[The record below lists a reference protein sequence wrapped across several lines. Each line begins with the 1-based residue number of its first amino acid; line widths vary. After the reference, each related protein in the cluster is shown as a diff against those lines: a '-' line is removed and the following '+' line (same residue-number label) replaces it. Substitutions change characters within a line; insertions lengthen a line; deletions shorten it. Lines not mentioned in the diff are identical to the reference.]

1 MEFAGCRMAAGIFFA
16 QRRVP
21 LAFWAHGA
29 YNNAYFLIRDLR
41 PVLHPRRRIMRL
53 FDILGPVMVGP
64 SSSHTAGA
72 VRIGLTARKLL
83 GDRPVHADISLHG
96 SFALTGHGH
105 GTDCA
110 LIAGL
115 LGMQPDDLRIPESFA
130 VAAEQGLTFTFQNV
144 QMRNAHPNTARLK
157 LTGANGRA
165 LDIVAESVGGGR
177 IRIRSIDGIETNFSG
192 EHNTL
197 IVHNQDTPG
206 HVAAVTAALMQRHVN
221 IATMQLYRDE
231 QGGYAV
237 MILEC
242 DQPIPKDIEQWLSHI
257 EGIQKITIFNQEEPV

>member
-1 MEFAGCRMAAGIFFA
+1 
-16 QRRVP
+16 
-21 LAFWAHGA
+21 
-29 YNNAYFLIRDLR
+29 
-41 PVLHPRRRIMRL
+41 MRL

-83 GDRPVHADISLHG
+83 GDQPVHADISLHG

-115 LGMQPDDLRIPESFA
+115 LGMQPDDLRIPDSFA
-130 VAAEQGLTFTFQNV
+130 IAAEQGLTFSFQNV
-144 QMRNAHPNTARLK
+144 QLRNAHPNTARLQLEDAK
-157 LTGANGRA
+157 GRT
-165 LDIVAESVGGGR
+165 LDIVAESIGGGR

-221 IATMQLYRDE
+221 IATMQLYRDMR
-231 QGGYAV
+231 GGLAV
-237 MILEC
+237 MVIES
-242 DQPIPKDIEQWLSHI
+242 DQPIWAAAVEELRACPGIERVTYLNM
-257 EGIQKITIFNQEEPV
+257 EGED

>member
-1 MEFAGCRMAAGIFFA
+1 
-16 QRRVP
+16 
-21 LAFWAHGA
+21 
-29 YNNAYFLIRDLR
+29 
-41 PVLHPRRRIMRL
+41 MRL

-83 GDRPVHADISLHG
+83 GDQPVHADISLHG

-115 LGMQPDDLRIPESFA
+115 LGMQPDDLRIPDSFA
-130 VAAEQGLTFTFQNV
+130 IAAEQGLTFSFQNV
-144 QMRNAHPNTARLK
+144 QLRNAHPNTARLQLEDAK
-157 LTGANGRA
+157 GRT
-165 LDIVAESVGGGR
+165 LDIVAESIGGGR

-206 HVAAVTAALMQRHVN
+206 HVAAVTGCLSGHGVN
-221 IATMQLYRDE
+221 IATMQLYRSAA
-231 QGGYAV
+231 GGYAV
-237 MILEC
+237 MVLEC
-242 DQPIPKDIEQWLSHI
+242 DEPIPDAVHAELACLP
-257 EGIQKITIFNQEEPV
+257 GIVKVTILNL

>member
-1 MEFAGCRMAAGIFFA
+1 
-16 QRRVP
+16 
-21 LAFWAHGA
+21 
-29 YNNAYFLIRDLR
+29 
-41 PVLHPRRRIMRL
+41 MRL

-96 SFALTGHGH
+96 SFAL
-105 GTDCA
+105 
-110 LIAGL
+110 IAGL
-115 LGMQPDDLRIPESFA
+115 LGMQPDDLRIPGSFA
-130 VAAEQGLTFTFQNV
+130 VAAEQGLTFSFRNV
-144 QMRNAHPNTARLK
+144 QLRNAHPNTARLQ
-157 LTGANGRA
+157 LTGAKGRT
-165 LDIVAESVGGGR
+165 LDIVAESIGGGR
-177 IRIRSIDGIETNFSG
+177 IRICSIDGIETNFSG

-221 IATMQLYRDE
+221 IATMQLYRSE

>member
-1 MEFAGCRMAAGIFFA
+1 
-16 QRRVP
+16 
-21 LAFWAHGA
+21 
-29 YNNAYFLIRDLR
+29 
-41 PVLHPRRRIMRL
+41 MRL

-83 GDRPVHADISLHG
+83 GDQPVHADISLHG

-115 LGMQPDDLRIPESFA
+115 LGMQPDDLRIPDSFS
-130 VAAEQGLTFTFQNV
+130 VAAEQGLTFSFQNV
-144 QMRNAHPNTARLK
+144 QLRNAHPNTVRLQLEDAK
-157 LTGANGRA
+157 GRT
-165 LDIVAESVGGGR
+165 LDIVAESIGGGR

-206 HVAAVTAALMQRHVN
+206 HVAAVTTCLSQHGVN
-221 IATMQLYRDE
+221 IATMQLYRSTA
-231 QGGYAV
+231 GGYAV
-237 MILEC
+237 MVLEC
-242 DQPIPKDIEQWLSHI
+242 DEPIPDEIAGQLGSQP
-257 EGIQKITIFNQEEPV
+257 GIVKVTILNL

>member
-1 MEFAGCRMAAGIFFA
+1 
-16 QRRVP
+16 
-21 LAFWAHGA
+21 
-29 YNNAYFLIRDLR
+29 
-41 PVLHPRRRIMRL
+41 MRL

-83 GDRPVHADISLHG
+83 GDQPVHADISLHG

-115 LGMQPDDLRIPESFA
+115 LGMQPDDLRIPDSFA
-130 VAAEQGLTFTFQNV
+130 IAAEQGLTFAFQNV
-144 QMRNAHPNTARLK
+144 QMRNAHPNTARLQ
-157 LTGANGRA
+157 LTDAKGRT

-221 IATMQLYRDE
+221 IATMQLYRDHP
-231 QGGYAV
+231 GGNAV
-237 MILEC
+237 MIIETDKAVPPDGLAWLERC
-242 DQPIPKDIEQWLSHI
+242 
-257 EGIQKITIFNQEEPV
+257 EGITRVTFIDAEREE

>member
-1 MEFAGCRMAAGIFFA
+1 MNVFE
-16 QRRVP
+16 
-21 LAFWAHGA
+21 
-29 YNNAYFLIRDLR
+29 
-41 PVLHPRRRIMRL
+41 
-53 FDILGPVMVGP
+53 ILGPAMVGP

-72 VRIGLTARKLL
+72 ARIGYICGKLM
-83 GDRPVHADISLHG
+83 GEKIAFADIGLYG
-96 SFALTGHGH
+96 SFLLTGKGH
-105 GTDCA
+105 GTPQA

-115 LGMQPDDLRIPESFA
+115 LGMQPDDLRIPGSFA
-130 VAAEQGLTFTFQNV
+130 IAAEQGLTFAFQNV
-144 QMRNAHPNTARLK
+144 QLRNAHPNTARLQ
-157 LTGANGRA
+157 LTDAKGRT

-221 IATMQLYRDE
+221 IATMQLYRSE

>member
-1 MEFAGCRMAAGIFFA
+1 MAAGIFFA

-115 LGMQPDDLRIPESFA
+115 LGMPAGRP
-130 VAAEQGLTFTFQNV
+130 
-144 QMRNAHPNTARLK
+144 AHPGKLRRRGGAGVDVHISKRADAQCAPEHRAPEAHGSKRPRARYR
-157 LTGANGRA
+157 GRERRRRTHPYP
-165 LDIVAESVGGGR
+165 LHR
-177 IRIRSIDGIETNFSG
+177 R
-192 EHNTL
+192 
-197 IVHNQDTPG
+197 
-206 HVAAVTAALMQRHVN
+206 
-221 IATMQLYRDE
+221 YRDE
-231 QGGYAV
+231 
-237 MILEC
+237 L
-242 DQPIPKDIEQWLSHI
+242 
-257 EGIQKITIFNQEEPV
+257 FR

>member
-1 MEFAGCRMAAGIFFA
+1 
-16 QRRVP
+16 
-21 LAFWAHGA
+21 
-29 YNNAYFLIRDLR
+29 
-41 PVLHPRRRIMRL
+41 MRL

-83 GDRPVHADISLHG
+83 GDQPVHADISLHG

-115 LGMQPDDLRIPESFA
+115 LGMQPDDLRIPGSFA
-130 VAAEQGLTFTFQNV
+130 IAAEQGLTFAFQNV
-144 QMRNAHPNTARLK
+144 QLRNAHPNTARLQ
-157 LTGANGRA
+157 LTDAKGRT

-192 EHNTL
+192 EHN
-197 IVHNQDTPG
+197 
-206 HVAAVTAALMQRHVN
+206 
-221 IATMQLYRDE
+221 MQLYRSE

>member
-1 MEFAGCRMAAGIFFA
+1 MINIF
-16 QRRVP
+16 
-21 LAFWAHGA
+21 
-29 YNNAYFLIRDLR
+29 D
-41 PVLHPRRRIMRL
+41 MM
-53 FDILGPVMVGP
+53 GPVMVGP

-72 VRIGLTARKLL
+72 ARIGNMGRTLL
-83 GDRPVHADISLHG
+83 GEEVARADIGLYG
-96 SFALTGHGH
+96 SFAETGYGH
-105 GTDCA
+105 GTDRA
-110 LIAGL
+110 LLAGL
-115 LGMQPDDLRIPESFA
+115 LGMKPDDLRIPESFA

>member
-1 MEFAGCRMAAGIFFA
+1 
-16 QRRVP
+16 
-21 LAFWAHGA
+21 
-29 YNNAYFLIRDLR
+29 
-41 PVLHPRRRIMRL
+41 MRL

-83 GDRPVHADISLHG
+83 GDQPVHADISLHG

-115 LGMQPDDLRIPESFA
+115 LGMQPDDLRIPDSFA
-130 VAAEQGLTFTFQNV
+130 IAAEQGLTFSFQNV
-144 QMRNAHPNTARLK
+144 QLRNAHPNTARLQLEDAK
-157 LTGANGRA
+157 GRT
-165 LDIVAESVGGGR
+165 LDIVAESIGGGR

-206 HVAAVTAALMQRHVN
+206 HVAAVTTCLSRHGVN
-221 IATMQLYRDE
+221 IATMQLYRSAA
-231 QGGYAV
+231 GGYAV
-237 MILEC
+237 MVLEC
-242 DQPIPKDIEQWLSHI
+242 DEPIPDEIAGELRI
-257 EGIQKITIFNQEEPV
+257 LPGIVKVTILNL

>member
-1 MEFAGCRMAAGIFFA
+1 
-16 QRRVP
+16 
-21 LAFWAHGA
+21 
-29 YNNAYFLIRDLR
+29 
-41 PVLHPRRRIMRL
+41 MRL

-83 GDRPVHADISLHG
+83 GDRPVHADILLHG

-165 LDIVAESVGGGR
+165 LDIVAESV
-177 IRIRSIDGIETNFSG
+177 
-192 EHNTL
+192 
-197 IVHNQDTPG
+197 HNQDTPG

>member
-1 MEFAGCRMAAGIFFA
+1 
-16 QRRVP
+16 
-21 LAFWAHGA
+21 
-29 YNNAYFLIRDLR
+29 
-41 PVLHPRRRIMRL
+41 MRL

-115 LGMQPDDLRIPESFA
+115 LGMQPDDLRIPGSFA
-130 VAAEQGLTFTFQNV
+130 VAAEQGLTFSFRNV
-144 QMRNAHPNTARLK
+144 QLRNAHPNTARLQ
-157 LTGANGRA
+157 LTGAKGRT
-165 LDIVAESVGGGR
+165 LDIVAESIGGGR

-197 IVHNQDTPG
+197 IVHNQ
-206 HVAAVTAALMQRHVN
+206 RHVN
-221 IATMQLYRDE
+221 IATMQLYRSE

>member
-1 MEFAGCRMAAGIFFA
+1 
-16 QRRVP
+16 
-21 LAFWAHGA
+21 
-29 YNNAYFLIRDLR
+29 
-41 PVLHPRRRIMRL
+41 MRL

-83 GDRPVHADISLHG
+83 GDEPVHADISLHG
-96 SFALTGHGH
+96 SFALTGRGH

-115 LGMQPDDLRIPESFA
+115 LGMQPDDLLIPQSFD
-130 VAAEQGLTFTFQNV
+130 AAKERGLSYTFKNV
-144 QMRNAHPNTARLK
+144 QLRNAHPNTARLQ
-157 LTGANGRA
+157 LTGRNGRT
-165 LDIVAESVGGGR
+165 LDVVAESIGGGR
-177 IRIRSIDGIETNFSG
+177 IRIVSLDGIEANFSG

-197 IVHNQDTPG
+197 IVHNQDVPG
-206 HVAAVTAALMQRHVN
+206 HVAAVTTALMQRQIN
-221 IATMQLYRDE
+221 IATMQLYRSE

-242 DQPIPKDIEQWLSHI
+242 DQPIPTDIEEWLSHI
-257 EGIQKITIFNQEEPV
+257 DGIKKITIFNQEETA

>member
-1 MEFAGCRMAAGIFFA
+1 
-16 QRRVP
+16 
-21 LAFWAHGA
+21 
-29 YNNAYFLIRDLR
+29 
-41 PVLHPRRRIMRL
+41 MRL

-115 LGMQPDDLRIPESFA
+115 LGMQPDDLRIPGSFA
-130 VAAEQGLTFTFQNV
+130 VAAEQGLTFSFRNV
-144 QMRNAHPNTARLK
+144 QLRNAHPNTARLQ
-157 LTGANGRA
+157 LTGAKGRT
-165 LDIVAESVGGGR
+165 LDIVAESIGGGR

-221 IATMQLYRDE
+221 IATMQLYRDRR
-231 QGGYAV
+231 GGLAV
-237 MILEC
+237 MVMEC
-242 DQPIPKDIEQWLSHI
+242 DDPLPDGLREELAAIDGVVRCTCLEL
-257 EGIQKITIFNQEEPV
+257 EGG

>member
-1 MEFAGCRMAAGIFFA
+1 
-16 QRRVP
+16 
-21 LAFWAHGA
+21 
-29 YNNAYFLIRDLR
+29 
-41 PVLHPRRRIMRL
+41 MRL

-157 LTGANGRA
+157 LTGANGR
-165 LDIVAESVGGGR
+165 
-177 IRIRSIDGIETNFSG
+177 IRSIDGIETNFSG

-197 IVHNQDTPG
+197 IVHNQDAPG
-206 HVAAVTAALMQRHVN
+206 HVAAVTAALMQRRVN